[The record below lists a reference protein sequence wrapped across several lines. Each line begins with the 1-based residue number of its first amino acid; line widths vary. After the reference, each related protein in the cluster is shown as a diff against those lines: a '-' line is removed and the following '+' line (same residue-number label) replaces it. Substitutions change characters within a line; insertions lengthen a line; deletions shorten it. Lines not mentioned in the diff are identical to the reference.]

1 MQETAKLL
9 SCNRCWE
16 ANHATPG
23 LACLVLSVL
32 LILVV
37 LLRSLRRIH
46 PEVGCLLGLVG
57 LVGLVGVS
65 IGISEGSIPRLVDCL
80 ELLHNELLLPVTPS
94 ILVSPSASSVCP
106 SSLLLT
112 NAKAA
117 ACYVHRMVAYFTR

>member
-9 SCNRCWE
+9 SYNRCWE
-16 ANHATPG
+16 ANHAIPG

-57 LVGLVGVS
+57 LVAVS
-65 IGISEGSIPRLVDCL
+65 IGISEGSIPRLVVCL

-106 SSLLLT
+106 SPLLLT

-117 ACYVHRMVAYFTR
+117 ACYVHRMVAYFAR

>member
-16 ANHATPG
+16 ANHAIPG
-23 LACLVLSVL
+23 LACLVLFVL

-37 LLRSLRRIH
+37 LLRCLRRIH

-65 IGISEGSIPRLVDCL
+65 IGISEGSIPRLVVCL

-106 SSLLLT
+106 SHHF
-112 NAKAA
+112 
-117 ACYVHRMVAYFTR
+117 Y

>member
-1 MQETAKLL
+1 M
-9 SCNRCWE
+9 
-16 ANHATPG
+16 HAIPG
-23 LACLVLSVL
+23 LACLVLS
-32 LILVV
+32 V

-57 LVGLVGVS
+57 VS
-65 IGISEGSIPRLVDCL
+65 IGISEGSIPRLVVCL

-94 ILVSPSASSVCP
+94 ILVSPFASSVCP

-112 NAKAA
+112 NTKAA